1 MSNLAK
7 RIQKLSSNRLNVLGI
22 ELSAEE
28 IQILSEIFV
37 NVFVLSID
45 QPFKSKN
52 VIYIEEKSKTFNLP
66 DVTTIV
72 TDLVNLDTIFL
83 LSTVIARYHPD
94 IILLNA
100 PVDAIQKHQN
110 KSFLSMNYD
119 IYYKEKNTQLWKLRT
134 DR

>member
-7 RIQKLSSNRLNVLGI
+7 RIQKLSRNRLNVLGI
-22 ELSAEE
+22 KLSAGE
-28 IQILSEIFV
+28 IQILSKIFV

>member
-7 RIQKLSSNRLNVLGI
+7 RIQKLSRNRLNVLGI
-22 ELSAEE
+22 KLSAGE
-28 IQILSEIFV
+28 IQILSDIFV

-94 IILLNA
+94 IILLYA

>member
-7 RIQKLSSNRLNVLGI
+7 RIQKLSRNRLNVLGI
-22 ELSAEE
+22 KLSAGE